1 MSADRKPEEA
11 NPGRHGLAIDELAR
25 SIDTFRRSLAE
36 LRPALIADS
45 SVSTLEAQARQI
57 YQSRR
62 RRTEIFPNSNDLFG
76 EPAWDMLLDL
86 FIAGEAGREMTMSEA
101 AAGACTSP
109 AAGQRW
115 VTTLE
120 SRGLIE
126 RFADPHDRRRTLV
139 RLTEV
144 AAQGVRTYLGGL

>member
-1 MSADRKPEEA
+1 MSVDRKPDDVHA
-11 NPGRHGLAIDELAR
+11 GRHGLAIDELAR

-36 LRPALIADS
+36 LRPSLIADS
-45 SVSTLEAQARQI
+45 SVSTREAQARQI

-62 RRTEIFPNSNDLFG
+62 RRAELFPNSADLFG

-86 FIAGEAGREMTMSEA
+86 FIAGEAGREMTMSDA

-109 AAGQRW
+109 NAGQRW

-120 SRGLIE
+120 TRGLIE

-144 AAQGVRTYLGGL
+144 AAQGVRNYLDDL